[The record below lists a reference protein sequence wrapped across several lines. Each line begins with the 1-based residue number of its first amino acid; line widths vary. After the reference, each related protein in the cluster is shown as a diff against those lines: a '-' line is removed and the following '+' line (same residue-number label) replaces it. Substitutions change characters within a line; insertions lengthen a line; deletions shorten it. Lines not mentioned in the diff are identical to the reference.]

1 MRKLTQLFCV
11 MALTWVTTSMNGCGQ
26 PMHSSVTSASSG
38 FSVEEELFG
47 KVKTILDTN
56 CKSCH
61 SEGGGAASF
70 NLANGAEFIRN
81 GLVVAGT
88 PNRSKLIFR
97 LKNFVDPIATN
108 NNMPQGSVKIS
119 DADYQV
125 LYSWIL
131 EMSSEKS
138 PYTCNESAID
148 YTKIKQS
155 DSKRLSLRQY
165 RNTLVDL
172 LAPALT
178 RSTATT
184 LVNNAMSGVFFPAD
198 VGVYFKRESNIFGG
212 DHAQGFFDVA
222 DRLATAIS
230 TNSGHTQSVATYF
243 INLSP
248 AACTSTTVSSLSATC
263 RSRLV
268 NNLGSRVLRRPLR
281 TPEQNVRLQTGFV
294 VDEAEPLL
302 TELGTSGSV
311 QDGLSR
317 LFFRL
322 LVSPHFLTQTEDQN
336 LVGQKYQN
344 SSVYWLSSFAII
356 NRLSY
361 RFWNTMPDEA
371 LWNFAASEDLSTEDG
386 YLKVLNYT
394 LSQSSKLDDSMRE
407 YMNDWLKLE
416 STPNFTPNQRFP
428 LISNVTFNSQL
439 RQDMI
444 NEVEELYSY
453 TARSRGSFQRLFTS
467 DISFAR
473 SSGLMSLYGQSTPA
487 AASVTE
493 SNAVRFPAGQR
504 AGLLTRGALLV
515 SGSEIPSPII
525 RGIHIRKEIL
535 CMTLGQPPGDALD
548 IFNNTPAPHVSTT
561 RDKVQIKTSGASCI
575 GCHNLIN
582 PLGFALSNYN
592 SFGSYITQE
601 PIFSQTSNTIQTT
614 VPINSQVNLSAIIS
628 EGNTNVNGGVDY
640 SQSLSQQTAAK
651 VCFSEKVMRYAFNR
665 DVSSTADAC
674 RLERIYN
681 NLDESGFLID
691 TLRSSAMDYEF
702 RLRRLEP

>member
-26 PMHSSVTSASSG
+26 PFHSNVTISSA
-38 FSVEEELFG
+38 FSMEEELFG

-56 CKSCH
+56 CASCH

-70 NLANGAEFIRN
+70 KLTSSAEFIRT
-81 GLVVAGT
+81 GLVVAGA
-88 PNRSKLIFR
+88 PNRSKLIVR
-97 LKNFVDPIATN
+97 LKNFVDPGATN
-108 NNMPQGSVKIS
+108 NNMPQGGAAIS
-119 DADYQV
+119 DADYQI

-131 EMSSEKS
+131 EMSSAKS
-138 PYTCNESAID
+138 PYTCSESAID

-155 DSKRLSLRQY
+155 DSKRLSMRQY

-172 LAPALT
+172 LAPALN

-230 TNSGHTQSVATYF
+230 ASAGYTQSVATYF

-248 AACTSTTVSSLSATC
+248 AACTSTTVSSLNVTC

-268 NNLGSRVLRRPLR
+268 NNLGSRALRRPLR
-281 TPEQNVRLQTGFV
+281 TPEQNVRLQTGVV

-311 QDGLSR
+311 QEGLSR
-317 LFFRL
+317 LLFRL

-344 SSVYWLSSFAII
+344 SNVYWLNSFAII

-371 LWNFAASEDLSTEDG
+371 LWNFASSEDLSTETG
-386 YLKVLNYT
+386 YLRVLNYA

-407 YMNDWLKLE
+407 YMSDWLKLDR
-416 STPNFTPNQRFP
+416 TPNFTPNQRFP
-428 LISNVTFNSQL
+428 LVSNVSFNSQL

-444 NEVEELYSY
+444 NEVEELFSH
-453 TARSRGSFQRLFTS
+453 TARSRGSFQKLFTT

-487 AASVTE
+487 PASITE
-493 SNAVRFPAGQR
+493 TNAVRFPAGQR
-504 AGLLTRGALLV
+504 AGLLTRSALLV
-515 SGSEIPSPII
+515 SGSEFASPII

-548 IFNNTPAPHVSTT
+548 VFNNTPAPHVSTT
-561 RDKVQIKTSGASCI
+561 RDKVQIKTSGSSCV

-592 SFGSYITQE
+592 SFGTYTTQE

-614 VPINSQVNLSAIIS
+614 VPINSQVNLSAIIN
-628 EGNTNVNGGVDY
+628 EGNTNVNGGIDY
-640 SQSLSQQTAAK
+640 SQSVSQQTAAK